1 MKVNG
6 WTLYKGTL
14 FEILED
20 RLKDEVEALKNT
32 SNYLSHPKAKLLKAI
47 YKCTMEEIPKD
58 PNNPCYRLG
67 SKIRKKFK
75 GYRRAKNYMPSRYR
89 LFFRFDS
96 RKKEIFYLWF
106 NNESTLRKDGAKTDV
121 YTVFRKMLENQTI
134 PTKLKELRENS
145 KS

>member
-20 RLKDEVEALKNT
+20 RLKDEVESLKNT

-96 RKKEIFYLWF
+96 RKKEIFYLLTSQIQQ
-106 NNESTLRKDGAKTDV
+106 NLPLV
-121 YTVFRKMLENQTI
+121 YILNRRL
-134 PTKLKELRENS
+134 PKLYKEIMHVYSALY
-145 KS
+145 